1 MKISCA
7 RGVPEGLKMLAE
19 REHRRYETE
28 HGVACDYS
36 PWSVVAE
43 CDGDVAGIMRG
54 ITCYAEIYIDDIV
67 VLPEY
72 RGRGIGRSLVEQLES
87 HFRGQGFNNI
97 SLVTSAFQAPGFYE
111 KCGFNLEFVRVN
123 EKEPKLTKYFFVK
136 FLGDDER
143 VR

>member
-1 MKISCA
+1 M
-7 RGVPEGLKMLAE
+7 
-19 REHRRYETE
+19 
-28 HGVACDYS
+28 
-36 PWSVVAE
+36 WSVWRHWSE
-43 CDGDVAGIMRG
+43 PSDG
-54 ITCYAEIYIDDIV
+54 
-67 VLPEY
+67 
-72 RGRGIGRSLVEQLES
+72 GRSLVERLES

-143 VR
+143 AR